1 MKILEK
7 YFPYS
12 LNISITRSSK
22 AIILFLVTFLKYIF
36 IAARQNT
43 WLGKRLVQVL
53 APTFIGL
60 IGIQGRKLRI
70 MKSRRTIIEFV
81 QRSTEPK
88 SVSVNKRSI
97 SCCLNTRFLALKGRK
112 KERERGGE
120 GKEGTVDHE
129 MATKGS
135 TSRKIANYFD
145 CFALRLKTRFCLAIL
160 ATSQFLCPSNINVK
174 RR

>member
-7 YFPYS
+7 YYPYS
-12 LNISITRSSK
+12 FNISIIRSSK

-53 APTFIGL
+53 VPTFIGL

-70 MKSRRTIIEFV
+70 MKSRKTIIEFV

-97 SCCLNTRFLALKGRK
+97 SCCLNTRFLPLKGR
-112 KERERGGE
+112 ERERKRRRGE
-120 GKEGTVDHE
+120 GRDGWPWNGNERIDFTE
-129 MATKGS
+129 
-135 TSRKIANYFD
+135 N
-145 CFALRLKTRFCLAIL
+145 CQLLWLLRPPFENSFLFGNTRHQPISLSIEH
-160 ATSQFLCPSNINVK
+160 
-174 RR
+174 